1 VSSRLF
7 EACEPIAPVQG
18 QVGKPAAFM
27 STFINT
33 ENEYSAIV
41 DRDYFGLEELLTFPR
56 TKPRPSDDYYA
67 NSRLGLVVPTSTKK
81 EKKRKYNFE
90 VTNKSDSDFSVLQG
104 MQVLIRWPTCSCP
117 SIAEWKRSHCIRS
130 YHRPTPLQI
139 DCNHFKLPDEEPQSW
154 IPAIVQVVHQV
165 AVSNSVEMAPELGV
179 DQKKRRKH
187 THVVQVRFPDGHEM
201 QFMWPDSELLRFP
214 AMEIQE
220 NVYSSSTKVLDM
232 SVSSVRSNLVVNNES
247 TSFSSK
253 QIPPVVVETQN
264 HSAID
269 LLLNS
274 ILSDS
279 DNDSSSDSNEDDK
292 EDEESIHASDL
303 KLQQLLLDNNITIS
317 ETSKEEEE
325 RDIIPSEQLPPSLQ
339 AASSLKGLCSQ
350 EMHLCS
356 TGGMV
361 STEQLKQVEATF
373 QRWEDPKRRPRIKI
387 FNDSGSST
395 NGCNAFEEGK

>member
-1 VSSRLF
+1 
-7 EACEPIAPVQG
+7 
-18 QVGKPAAFM
+18 
-27 STFINT
+27 
-33 ENEYSAIV
+33 
-41 DRDYFGLEELLTFPR
+41 
-56 TKPRPSDDYYA
+56 
-67 NSRLGLVVPTSTKK
+67 
-81 EKKRKYNFE
+81 
-90 VTNKSDSDFSVLQG
+90 
-104 MQVLIRWPTCSCP
+104 
-117 SIAEWKRSHCIRS
+117 
-130 YHRPTPLQI
+130 
-139 DCNHFKLPDEEPQSW
+139 
-154 IPAIVQVVHQV
+154 
-165 AVSNSVEMAPELGV
+165 MAPELGV
-179 DQKKRRKH
+179 DKKKRRKH